1 MDRRTDFGRRYDAQV
16 WVQAIP
22 PVDEPSGK
30 VILESLDPRQL
41 LLPGTFVHHVQ
52 LSTFRHGRRRHDHE
66 QLIIEIET
74 LLDDMRQA
82 HRRIKARNRPRLHRL
97 DMQLALAR
105 A

>member
-1 MDRRTDFGRRYDAQV
+1 MDRRTDFGRRIDAQV

-22 PVDEPSGK
+22 PVDEPSGQ
-30 VILESLDPRQL
+30 VFLESLDPREF
-41 LLPGTFVHHVQ
+41 LLPRTLIHHIQ
-52 LSTFRHGRRRHDHE
+52 LPALRHGRRRHGQQ

-82 HRRIKARNRPRLHRL
+82 DCRIKARNRPRLHRL